1 MKTKITDKAI
11 ENFRAYLLDSECS
24 ENTIDKYTRD
34 VRRFAHFANGERVEK
49 SDVLRYKAQLCEKY
63 APRSVNSV
71 LSALNSF
78 FEYINRGDLKV
89 KTLKIQQRIFA
100 DSERELTQ
108 GDFFRLLDAAKK
120 SGDDRLYCL
129 MQTLASTGI
138 RISELRYITCTAV
151 KERRTD
157 IDCKGK
163 MRRIFLPKKLC
174 KLLAAYTERHGIR
187 HGEVFV
193 SRNGNPLNRTNIWRM
208 LKRLCA
214 AAGVSANKVFPHN
227 FRHLFARTYYKMQ
240 KDIVRLADI
249 LGHSSINTTRIY
261 TTENGEGHI
270 AQLQKLSSIF
280 IRA

>member
-1 MKTKITDKAI
+1 MNKMITDRVI
-11 ENFRAYLLDSECS
+11 ENFGTYLRNAECS
-24 ENTIDKYTRD
+24 ENTVKKYTRD
-34 VRRFAHFANGERVEK
+34 VLRFAQFTNGKNPEK

-71 LSALNSF
+71 LSALNCF
-78 FEYINRGDLKV
+78 FEYINRGDMKV

-100 DSERELTQ
+100 DSDRELTQ
-108 GDFFRLLDAAKK
+108 SDFFRLLDAANE

-129 MQTLASTGI
+129 MQTLAATGM
-138 RISELRYITCTAV
+138 RISELKYITCDAV
-151 KERRTD
+151 EKHRAD

-163 MRRIFLPKKLC
+163 MRRILLPKKLC
-174 KLLAAYTERHGIR
+174 RLLASYIKRHGIGQ
-187 HGEVFV
+187 GEVFV

-214 AAGVSANKVFPHN
+214 KARVNANKVFPHN

-261 TTENGEGHI
+261 TIESGAGHI
-270 AQLQKLSSIF
+270 EQLQKLSSIF

>member
-1 MKTKITDKAI
+1 MKTKITDKII
-11 ENFRAYLLDSECS
+11 ENFRVYLLNAECS
-24 ENTIDKYTRD
+24 ENTVAKYTRD
-34 VRRFAHFANGERVEK
+34 VRRFAHFTNGERVEK
-49 SDVLRYKAQLCEKY
+49 SDVLRYKAQLCKTY

-78 FEYINRGDLKV
+78 FGYINRNDLKV
-89 KTLKIQQRIFA
+89 RTLKIQQMIFA

-108 GDFFRLLDAAKK
+108 SDFFRLLDAAKK

-138 RISELRYITCTAV
+138 RISELRYITCNAV
-151 KERRTD
+151 KEKQTN

-174 KLLAAYTERHGIR
+174 KLLAEYIKRHGIC

-193 SRNGNPLNRTNIWRM
+193 SRSGNTLNRTNIWRM
-208 LKRLCA
+208 LKRLCG
-214 AAGVSANKVFPHN
+214 AAGVNPNKVFPHN

-270 AQLQKLSSIF
+270 AQLQKLSCIF